1 MIRRQIVTLLLAL
14 LGQHACTAA
23 ATLSSW
29 LESAAAIEPWIIER
43 QTELHR
49 IPELLFDTPKTYAAL
64 EKCLTDIGVKH
75 RFGHHASVKMLCLDE
90 ALSCAC
96 KRSKAWRIES

>member
-23 ATLSSW
+23 APLSSW

-64 EKCLTDIGVKH
+64 EKCLTDIGVKY
-75 RFGHHASVKMLCLDE
+75 RCGHQASVKMCTLMKLCPV
-90 ALSCAC
+90 CARGR
-96 KRSKAWRIES
+96 KRGG